1 MAIDLTHPRI
11 RDCFDSMLEVITE
24 KLPPDEV
31 TTWHDRVANCE
42 NLTEAADVTAEM
54 IGKPL
59 TESERRM
66 GEEARNSYIL
76 YGGML

>member
-1 MAIDLTHPRI
+1 MPIDLSQPRV
-11 RDCFDSMLEVITE
+11 RDCFDAMLEVVSD
-24 KLPPDEV
+24 KLPPADV
-31 TTWHDRVANCE
+31 AKWHDRIGNCD

-66 GEEARNSYIL
+66 GEEFRNSYIL
-76 YGGML
+76 YGGDL